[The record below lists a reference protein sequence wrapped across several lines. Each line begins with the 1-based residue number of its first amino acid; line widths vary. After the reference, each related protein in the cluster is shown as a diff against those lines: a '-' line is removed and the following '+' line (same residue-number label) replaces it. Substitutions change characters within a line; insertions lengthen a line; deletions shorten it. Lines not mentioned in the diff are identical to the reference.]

1 MTHNN
6 RPTIASHTLSL
17 SYQVY
22 DSTLIYIVVA
32 SFNNGTYNSF
42 SKLSN
47 YECIYR
53 LRFIR
58 LVDKVL
64 ILYIMEYDIT
74 SIQKNLDPRQD
85 NDIM

>member
-1 MTHNN
+1 MNVFTDY
-6 RPTIASHTLSL
+6 A
-17 SYQVY
+17 
-22 DSTLIYIVVA
+22 
-32 SFNNGTYNSF
+32 
-42 SKLSN
+42 
-47 YECIYR
+47 
-53 LRFIR
+53 IR

>member
-1 MTHNN
+1 MNVFTDYALY
-6 RPTIASHTLSL
+6 R
-17 SYQVY
+17 
-22 DSTLIYIVVA
+22 
-32 SFNNGTYNSF
+32 
-42 SKLSN
+42 K
-47 YECIYR
+47 CIS
-53 LRFIR
+53 

>member
-1 MTHNN
+1 MAH
-6 RPTIASHTLSL
+6 TIRLVNLANINVFAEYTSL
-17 SYQVY
+17 
-22 DSTLIYIVVA
+22 
-32 SFNNGTYNSF
+32 
-42 SKLSN
+42 K
-47 YECIYR
+47 R
-53 LRFIR
+53 IR